1 MNKIKIALIG
11 ILLVMMVSSGL
22 YNKLIHKDY
31 LDYVNDPIGQ
41 DLSKIGLHGRIISVG
56 NDTMVIRESIY
67 GKEVVIKSVYG
78 DWDVKMEISLKG
90 IFHKEGYVEYKIA
103 EEIKDSNIKMILSVI
118 GMFIFMFILYKDWH
132 KLKFDFGIKKRN
144 KDA

>member
-1 MNKIKIALIG
+1 MNKIKIASIG

-22 YNKLIHKDY
+22 YNNISHKNY
-31 LDYVNDPIGQ
+31 LDYLNDPSGQ
-41 DLSKIGLHGRIISVG
+41 DLSEISIYGKIISVG
-56 NDTMVIRESIY
+56 SDTMVVREDRY
-67 GKEVVIKSVYG
+67 GKEVVVKSVYG
-78 DWDVKMEISLKG
+78 NWKINMVINLKG

-118 GMFIFMFILYKDWH
+118 GMFIFMFVLYKDWH